1 MAKQPEVAPTIIAGK
16 GAARRR
22 AVIRAAGLAAGG
34 AAWLTG
40 APARAQG
47 QPNDSANNGQG
58 ASGIG
63 AISPQEQQIELD
75 RAMEKIL
82 KGAQIR
88 DGRVLVD
95 APVLAD
101 NGNSVACSIQVES
114 PMTEADFVREIHVF
128 LARNPRPL
136 ALSAWL
142 GPWAARAQVS
152 TRVRLAASG
161 RIFAVAV
168 MNDGSCWSGHKDV
181 VVTVAACL
189 DGS

>member
-1 MAKQPEVAPTIIAGK
+1 MAKHLEVTQ
-16 GAARRR
+16 RRS
-22 AVIRAAGLAAGG
+22 ILRAAGLAAAVTGS
-34 AAWLTG
+34 LTL
-40 APARAQG
+40 PTFVRAQLLAPTLA
-47 QPNDSANNGQG
+47 QAQSAEPVPGG
-58 ASGIG
+58 SAASGIG

-75 RAMEKIL
+75 RAIDKIL
-82 KGAQIR
+82 KGARIR
-88 DGRVLVD
+88 EGRVVVD

-101 NGNSVACSIQVES
+101 NGNSVSCTVQVES
-114 PMTEADFVREIHVF
+114 VMSEADYVREIHVF

-142 GPWAARAQVS
+142 GPWSSRAQVS

-161 RIFAVAV
+161 RILAVAV